1 MNIAVVFNKPTKR
14 AIGSPYV
21 DTEDDTADSA
31 AEVTEALQSKGADVQ
46 LHSVDEHHISDIT
59 KIRAD
64 CIFNLIEW
72 TGLDMPLS
80 DRAFGL
86 IESLH
91 LPTTGAT
98 RENFMMTSDKIP
110 MKKVLDVN
118 HLPTARWQVF
128 ENGEEEIL
136 RDFQYPVIVKLSLE
150 HCSIGL
156 THDAIVHDARMLRIR
171 ARERIQHFRQPV
183 LAEEFIEG
191 REFQVTAI
199 ETNDGL
205 CVLPPAEIV
214 YKTPGPESLLT
225 YESRWV
231 EGSMDY
237 LGSHVTLA
245 KVDGR
250 LGNSIKEITART
262 FHMLGFRDYMRLD
275 IRIRGNTIFILE
287 SNSNPGLCDSD
298 EYGMTVSYKAAGMT
312 FADFVW
318 AIVESALRRKNFTR
332 LNGKLREV

>member
-1 MNIAVVFNKPTKR
+1 MNIAVVYNKPTKR
-14 AIGSPYV
+14 AILSPYV

-31 AEVTEALQSKGADVQ
+31 AEVAEALQLKGARVQ
-46 LHSVDEHHISDIT
+46 LHSIDEHHIGDVT

-64 CIFNLIEW
+64 LFFNLIEW

-80 DRAFGL
+80 DSAFGM

-91 LPTTGAT
+91 IPVTGAT
-98 RENFMMTSDKIP
+98 RENFMETSDKIP
-110 MKKVLDVN
+110 MKKALDAN

-128 ENGEEEIL
+128 ENGEEDV
-136 RDFQYPVIVKLSLE
+136 RSDFRYPVILKLALE

-156 THDAIVHDARMLRIR
+156 THDAIVHDAIELRIR
-171 ARERIQHFRQPV
+171 ARERIRHFHEPV

-199 ETNDGL
+199 ETDNGL
-205 CVLPPAEIV
+205 RVLPPAEIV

-225 YESRWV
+225 YESRWE
-231 EGSMDY
+231 EGSADY
-237 LGSHVTLA
+237 QGSRVTLA
-245 KVDGR
+245 AVDGR
-250 LGNSIKEITART
+250 LEHSIQDITART
-262 FHMLGFRDYMRLD
+262 FHLLKFRDYMRLD
-275 IRIRGNTIFILE
+275 IRIRGNTVFILE

-298 EYGMTVSYKAAGMT
+298 EYGMTVSYKAVGWN

-318 AIVESALRRKNFTR
+318 KIAQSALRRPIP
-332 LNGKLREV
+332 RE